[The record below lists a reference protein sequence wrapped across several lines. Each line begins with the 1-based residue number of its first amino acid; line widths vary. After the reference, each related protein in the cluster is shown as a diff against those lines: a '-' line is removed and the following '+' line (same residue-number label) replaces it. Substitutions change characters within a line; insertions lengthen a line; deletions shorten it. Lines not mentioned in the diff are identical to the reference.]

1 MIWIV
6 TTNTNDC
13 RIYQYDEK
21 QKQLTLMEEINHPQ
35 NREKASI
42 HLTTDKPGH
51 YQAGSVHG
59 AYAPHSDPKAVQI
72 DDFARLIANTLN
84 EARNKNAYSKLMII
98 TPAHMSG
105 LIAQHLDKHVA
116 ELITNTTHKDV
127 MHLSEKE
134 LVEFLCHHKV

>member
-1 MIWIV
+1 MNWIV

-13 RIYQYDEK
+13 RIYQCDEK
-21 QKQLTLMEEINHPQ
+21 QKRLTLMEEINHPQ

-72 DDFARLIANTLN
+72 DDFAHLIANTLN
-84 EARNKNAYSKLMII
+84 EARNKNVYSKLMII

-105 LIAQHLDKHVA
+105 LIAQHLNKHVA
-116 ELITNTTHKDV
+116 ALITHTIHKDV
-127 MHLSEKE
+127 MHLNEQE
-134 LVEFLCHHKV
+134 LIGLLNSK